1 LLINDLYTI
10 SSLNETDGCIY
21 ASILLSEKHA
31 IFSGHFP
38 GHPVLPGVCML
49 EMITEITGEN
59 KKQAFRISG
68 APMIKFL
75 RMIDPG
81 VNPQLNLEIKYESIP
96 GGISVDGRIFYADL
110 VFMKF
115 RMNLV
120 RIKGN

>member
-1 LLINDLYTI
+1 MNDLYTI
-10 SSLNETDGCIY
+10 SSLNETNGCIY
-21 ASILLSEKHA
+21 ASTLLREKHA

-49 EMITEITGEN
+49 EMITEITGEYT
-59 KKQAFRISG
+59 KQAFRISG

-75 RMIDPG
+75 RMIDPS
-81 VNPQLNLEIKYESIP
+81 VNPQINLEIKYESLP
-96 GGISVDGRIFYADL
+96 GGISVDGRIFYVAQ